1 MKTAPSAPLITKNAL
16 SVAQGKKTLGG
27 RCARIAAD
35 VHLASAA
42 TRLVVVTTA
51 AAPLK
56 TVAAVITSVESVQS
70 AASTKP
76 KAKQPKQGAS
86 PSLKL
91 VKSAVSTN
99 KSLPKKDK
107 EGKLV
112 AGAVLDKKNEVR
124 RSKRDQKDSLA
135 VAPRARRAPECL
147 PRQECTALRGP
158 HSVGRREKTA
168 SPARRNLA
176 SSNASTTTEHPQVHR
191 LPVPEAQH
199 HVRHLARPARLFIRA
214 LGLHAG
220 LRADHDGILL
230 AAAWPVYLFFD
241 TVKTCTEKRGHVVVW
256 SDAGEWGLG
265 TFQCI
270 PARGAVQHVVDGG
283 QDGAAAQSIHDTLGA
298 AEVHLDRIDN
308 ELAKPQRRVDDSVQ
322 SEDPDAASS
331 REVDLKLG
339 ASLEDLDPS
348 GRRATWRELEDKC
361 ATSGTCTRARILE
374 YEIREVIDLL
384 NSHAGSEFRRS

>member
-135 VAPRARRAPECL
+135 
-147 PRQECTALRGP
+147 
-158 HSVGRREKTA
+158 
-168 SPARRNLA
+168 
-176 SSNASTTTEHPQVHR
+176 
-191 LPVPEAQH
+191 
-199 HVRHLARPARLFIRA
+199 
-214 LGLHAG
+214 
-220 LRADHDGILL
+220 RADHDGILL